1 MKIRSLS
8 VNLASF
14 AIHNQ
19 IESKISGDKMR
30 KLAVIICSTALFVLS
45 GSQVFAAGD
54 VAAGEKVFK
63 KCKACHVVNKE
74 QNRTGPHIVNLFGR
88 AAGSVEGYKKY
99 SKAMKSSGIV
109 WDEETLDAYLKAPKK
124 YVKGTR
130 MAFAGLKKDA
140 DRANVIAYMKTFS
153 K

>member
-1 MKIRSLS
+1 
-8 VNLASF
+8 
-14 AIHNQ
+14 
-19 IESKISGDKMR
+19 MR
-30 KLAVIICSTALFVLS
+30 KLAAIICSTAFFALS
-45 GSQVFAAGD
+45 GTQVFAAGD

-74 QNRTGPHIVNLFGR
+74 QNRTGPHLVNLFGR
-88 AAGSVEGYKKY
+88 TAGSLEGYKKY

-109 WDEETLDAYLKAPKK
+109 WDEKTLDAYLKAPKK

>member
-1 MKIRSLS
+1 
-8 VNLASF
+8 
-14 AIHNQ
+14 
-19 IESKISGDKMR
+19 MR
-30 KLAVIICSTALFVLS
+30 KLAAIICSTAFSALS
-45 GSQVFAAGD
+45 GAQVFATVD

-74 QNRTGPHIVNLFGR
+74 QNRTGPHLVNLFGR
-88 AAGSVEGYKKY
+88 TAGSLEGYKKY

-130 MAFAGLKKDA
+130 MAFVGLKRDA
-140 DRANVIAYMKTFS
+140 DRANVISYMKTFS
-153 K
+153 E

>member
-1 MKIRSLS
+1 MK
-8 VNLASF
+8 
-14 AIHNQ
+14 Q
-19 IESKISGDKMR
+19 IESEISGYKMR
-30 KLAVIICSTALFVLS
+30 KLAAIICSTAFSALS
-45 GSQVFAAGD
+45 GAQVFATVD

-74 QNRTGPHIVNLFGR
+74 QNRTGPHLVNLFGR
-88 AAGSVEGYKKY
+88 TAGSLEGYKKY

-130 MAFAGLKKDA
+130 MAFVGLKRDA
-140 DRANVIAYMKTFS
+140 DRANVISYMKTFS
-153 K
+153 E

>member
-1 MKIRSLS
+1 
-8 VNLASF
+8 
-14 AIHNQ
+14 
-19 IESKISGDKMR
+19 MR
-30 KLAVIICSTALFVLS
+30 KLAAIICSTAFFALS
-45 GSQVFAAGD
+45 GTQVFAAGD

-74 QNRTGPHIVNLFGR
+74 QNRTGPHLVNLFGR
-88 AAGSVEGYKKY
+88 AAGSLEGYKKY
-99 SKAMKSSGIV
+99 STAMKSSGIV

-140 DRANVIAYMKTFS
+140 DRANVIAYMKTLS
-153 K
+153 LIHI

>member
-14 AIHNQ
+14 AIYNQ

-30 KLAVIICSTALFVLS
+30 KLAVIICSTAFFALS
-45 GSQVFAAGD
+45 VNQVFAAGD

-74 QNRTGPHIVNLFGR
+74 QNRTGPHLVNLFGR
-88 AAGSVEGYKKY
+88 VAGSLEGYKKY
-99 SKAMKSSGIV
+99 SKAMKGSGIV

>member
-1 MKIRSLS
+1 
-8 VNLASF
+8 
-14 AIHNQ
+14 
-19 IESKISGDKMR
+19 MR
-30 KLAVIICSTALFVLS
+30 KLASIICSTAFFALS
-45 GSQVFAAGD
+45 STQVFAAGD

-74 QNRTGPHIVNLFGR
+74 QNRTGPHLVNLFGR
-88 AAGSVEGYKKY
+88 PAGSLEGYKKY

>member
-1 MKIRSLS
+1 
-8 VNLASF
+8 
-14 AIHNQ
+14 
-19 IESKISGDKMR
+19 MR
-30 KLAVIICSTALFVLS
+30 KLAVIICSTAFFALS
-45 GSQVFAAGD
+45 GTQVFAAGD

-74 QNRTGPHIVNLFGR
+74 QNRTGPHLVNLFGR
-88 AAGSVEGYKKY
+88 AAGSLEGYKKY
-99 SKAMKSSGIV
+99 SKAMKSSGII

-130 MAFAGLKKDA
+130 MVFAGLRKEE
-140 DRANVIAYMKTFS
+140 DRANVIAYLKSYS

>member
-1 MKIRSLS
+1 
-8 VNLASF
+8 
-14 AIHNQ
+14 
-19 IESKISGDKMR
+19 MR
-30 KLAVIICSTALFVLS
+30 KLAAIICSTAFFALS
-45 GSQVFAAGD
+45 GAQVFATVD

-74 QNRTGPHIVNLFGR
+74 QNRTGPHLVNLFGR
-88 AAGSVEGYKKY
+88 TAGSLEGYKKY

-140 DRANVIAYMKTFS
+140 DRANVISYMKTFS

>member
-1 MKIRSLS
+1 
-8 VNLASF
+8 
-14 AIHNQ
+14 
-19 IESKISGDKMR
+19 MR
-30 KLAVIICSTALFVLS
+30 KLAAIICSTAFFALS
-45 GSQVFAAGD
+45 GAQVFATGD

-74 QNRTGPHIVNLFGR
+74 QNRTGPHLVNLFGR
-88 AAGSVEGYKKY
+88 TAGSLEGYKKY

-130 MAFAGLKKDA
+130 MAFVGLKRDA
-140 DRANVIAYMKTFS
+140 DRANVISYMKTFS

>member
-1 MKIRSLS
+1 
-8 VNLASF
+8 
-14 AIHNQ
+14 
-19 IESKISGDKMR
+19 MR
-30 KLAVIICSTALFVLS
+30 KLAAIICLTAFFALS
-45 GSQVFAAGD
+45 GTQVFAAGD

-74 QNRTGPHIVNLFGR
+74 QNRTGPHLVNLFGR
-88 AAGSVEGYKKY
+88 PAGSLEGYKKY

-124 YVKGTR
+124 YIQGTR

>member
-1 MKIRSLS
+1 
-8 VNLASF
+8 
-14 AIHNQ
+14 
-19 IESKISGDKMR
+19 MR
-30 KLAVIICSTALFVLS
+30 KLAVIIFSTAFFVLS
-45 GSQVFAAGD
+45 GIQVFAAD
-54 VAAGEKVFK
+54 DIAAGEKVFK

-74 QNRTGPHIVNLFGR
+74 QNRTGPHLVNLFGR
-88 AAGSVEGYKKY
+88 PAGSLEGYKKY

-124 YVKGTR
+124 YIKGTR

>member
-1 MKIRSLS
+1 MK
-8 VNLASF
+8 
-14 AIHNQ
+14 Q
-19 IESKISGDKMR
+19 IESEISGYKMR
-30 KLAVIICSTALFVLS
+30 KLAVIICSTAFFALS
-45 GSQVFAAGD
+45 GAQVFATVD

-74 QNRTGPHIVNLFGR
+74 QNRTGPHLVNLFGR
-88 AAGSVEGYKKY
+88 TAGSLEGYKKY

-130 MAFAGLKKDA
+130 MAFVGLKRDA
-140 DRANVIAYMKTFS
+140 DRANVISYMKTFS
-153 K
+153 E

>member
-1 MKIRSLS
+1 
-8 VNLASF
+8 
-14 AIHNQ
+14 
-19 IESKISGDKMR
+19 MR
-30 KLAVIICSTALFVLS
+30 KLAAIICSTAFFALS
-45 GSQVFAAGD
+45 GAQVFATGD

-74 QNRTGPHIVNLFGR
+74 QNRTGPHLVNLFGR
-88 AAGSVEGYKKY
+88 TAGSLEGYKKY
-99 SKAMKSSGIV
+99 SKAMKTSGIV

-130 MAFAGLKKDA
+130 MAFVGLKRDA
-140 DRANVIAYMKTFS
+140 DRANVISYMKTFS

>member
-8 VNLASF
+8 VNLALF
-14 AIHNQ
+14 AVHDQ
-19 IESKISGDKMR
+19 TESKISGDKMR
-30 KLAVIICSTALFVLS
+30 KLAVIMCSTAFFALS
-45 GSQVFAAGD
+45 GTQVFAVGD

-74 QNRTGPHIVNLFGR
+74 QNRTGPHLVNLFGR
-88 AAGSVEGYKKY
+88 AAGSLEGYKKY

-124 YVKGTR
+124 YIKGTR

>member
-19 IESKISGDKMR
+19 IESKFSGHKMR
-30 KLAVIICSTALFVLS
+30 KLAVIICSTTFFALS
-45 GSQVFAAGD
+45 GTQVFAAGD
-54 VAAGEKVFK
+54 IVAGEKVFK

-74 QNRTGPHIVNLFGR
+74 QNRTGPHLVNLFGR
-88 AAGSVEGYKKY
+88 TAGSLEGYKKY

-130 MAFAGLKKDA
+130 MAFVGLKRDA
-140 DRANVIAYMKTFS
+140 DRANVISYMKTFS
-153 K
+153 E

>member
-1 MKIRSLS
+1 M
-8 VNLASF
+8 
-14 AIHNQ
+14 NQ
-19 IESKISGDKMR
+19 IESEIGGDKMR
-30 KLAVIICSTALFVLS
+30 KLAAITCSTAFFALS
-45 GSQVFAAGD
+45 GTQVFAAGD

-74 QNRTGPHIVNLFGR
+74 QNRTGPHLVNLFDR
-88 AAGSVEGYKKY
+88 AAGSLEGYKKY

-109 WDEETLDAYLKAPKK
+109 WDEETLDVYLKAPKK

>member
-1 MKIRSLS
+1 
-8 VNLASF
+8 
-14 AIHNQ
+14 
-19 IESKISGDKMR
+19 MR
-30 KLAVIICSTALFVLS
+30 KLSAIICSTAFFALS
-45 GSQVFAAGD
+45 GTQVLAAGD

-74 QNRTGPHIVNLFGR
+74 QNRTGPHLVNLIGR
-88 AAGSVEGYKKY
+88 AAGSLEGYKKY